1 MHIKANIDDCAL
13 IIQDFLPNEL
23 FKKIK
28 KYNYKHDSNSHDAWQ
43 KSLYLDKNN
52 FTTMKSVNLQE
63 KIAFIENG
71 KIKSKDDIFKEFL
84 EVLINCSFIP
94 FQTNSQII
102 ISYYE
107 YEKFSGI
114 NWHEDGQ
121 YTLNYSFYI
130 HDKWNE
136 DWGGETLI
144 DTDRGLPLCCYPEP
158 NSLLT
163 IKSGIKHKVCP
174 VTGPIKRKVL
184 QIRGMFYE

>member
-1 MHIKANIDDCAL
+1 MYIKANIDDWKF

-28 KYNYKHDSNSHDAWQ
+28 NYDYRHDSNSHDVWE
-43 KSLYLDKNN
+43 KTLYLDKNN
-52 FTTMKSVNLQE
+52 FTTMKSVNLQQ
-63 KIAFIENG
+63 KIAFIKNG
-71 KIKSKDDIFKEFL
+71 KIESKEDIFKEFL
-84 EVLINCSFIP
+84 EILINCPFIP
-94 FQTNSQII
+94 YQINSEIVL
-102 ISYYE
+102 SYYQ
-107 YEKFSGI
+107 YNKFSGI
-114 NWHEDGQ
+114 NWHYDGSF
-121 YTLNYSFYI
+121 TLNYSFYI

-163 IKSGIKHKVCP
+163 IKNGIKHKVCP

-184 QIRGMFYE
+184 QIRGVFD